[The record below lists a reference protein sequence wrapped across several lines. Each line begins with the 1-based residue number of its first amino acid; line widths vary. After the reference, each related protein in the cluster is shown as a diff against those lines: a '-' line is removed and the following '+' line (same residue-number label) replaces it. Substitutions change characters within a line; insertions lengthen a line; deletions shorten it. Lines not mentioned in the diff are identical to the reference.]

1 VCAREGQAARGVDPE
16 EKRREEKR
24 REEKR
29 RGEERRGEDGA
40 DFRGFRPVGTEAAL
54 LGEGDPQRR
63 MRMLLLTSPTMLATR
78 TTMTTS
84 RGLD

>member
-1 VCAREGQAARGVDPE
+1 VDPE

-24 REEKR
+24 R
-29 RGEERRGEDGA
+29 GENFG
-40 DFRGFRPVGTEAAL
+40 GFRPVGAEAAAL
-54 LGEGDPQRR
+54 LGEGGSNGE
-63 MRMLLLTSPTMLATR
+63 RMLLRSSPTMLATR